1 MINGKLGK
9 MGAAAL
15 RKTIQDIV
23 GLNLSSIRYLVYVLL
38 RACLKIA
45 GMNFQTRSRKRRLAG
60 MAGHCTDEIR
70 QVVYKI

>member
-23 GLNLSSIRYLVYVLL
+23 GLNLSSIRYLVDVLL
-38 RACLKIA
+38 STTAPFSVYPV
-45 GMNFQTRSRKRRLAG
+45 GTRS
-60 MAGHCTDEIR
+60 DE
-70 QVVYKI
+70 

>member
-38 RACLKIA
+38 RAAAFFYVTENGVYNIKAFRRCAALCAEQKQRK
-45 GMNFQTRSRKRRLAG
+45 MNIK
-60 MAGHCTDEIR
+60 
-70 QVVYKI
+70 